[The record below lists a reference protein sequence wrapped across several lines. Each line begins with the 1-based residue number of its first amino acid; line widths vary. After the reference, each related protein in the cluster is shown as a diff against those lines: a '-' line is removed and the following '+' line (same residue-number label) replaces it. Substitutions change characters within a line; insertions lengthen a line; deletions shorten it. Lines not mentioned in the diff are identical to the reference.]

1 VSQGFG
7 TPPPSAPSGSGLPDG
22 GTTGQ
27 VLAKASNT
35 DGDAEWITGGDAP
48 ADASTISKGIVQ
60 LAGDLTG
67 TADSPQ
73 IAAGAVGATEIAGAL
88 KGGAAAGSEALR
100 ALGTTATTAAAG
112 NDSRLSDSRTPAGAA
127 GGVLGGS
134 YPNPTFAADMA
145 TQAELDAAIAA
156 KTSGHTVQDEGSAL
170 TQRAAL
176 NFVGAGVQVT
186 DDAGNGA
193 TKVTVSGQL
202 YSAVTVTP
210 ESYGAKRDG
219 RMITDAAITT
229 GTATLTSASGPFTS
243 ADVGKAIH
251 IRNAAAGTNVGLTT
265 TISAYISATQVTL
278 AANAGATVSG
288 QVAVY
293 GSDDTAAWAAAV
305 AAAVAACQANRS
317 YYAEIVGSNG
327 IYMIAGAATLGGG
340 SPDTRGNAQ
349 IPLPVVPPGT
359 GQKVILRLG
368 GAHFSAGQAH
378 WDQTQPQMSG
388 CVLFSTLVA
397 QTSHGTYGVP
407 AVIGGPTI
415 DLTSPTETFSN
426 MRLIIDGLSVIL
438 PFNPTFTGIDARRLA
453 QCDVLSLTV
462 QALATPD
469 ADGGTPNFATKPTAA
484 NGVGLYLSRMNNNDS
499 NNVGVYHCSGFYY
512 GLGFSDH
519 LTAQKLLL
527 LYCDTAMWINNVSG
541 TPQHGSWI
549 GYASVEACNRVIDNA
564 SSSSGSYPL
573 VIDQLDVE
581 IITGPYDIND
591 TNNSL
596 RGHIGFVDPPGKRAP
611 RVNGARY
618 IRVED
623 LMPKRG
629 GPAVLYPTS
638 GITAITNAIGA
649 QVTTSTAHGLTTGQ
663 RVQISGVAGATGAN
677 GIWTVTLV
685 DTTHFT
691 IDNAGAPGA
700 YTSGGLVETLVPLP
714 KSGGGTTAITG
725 ISQAAAAV
733 VTAAGHGLT
742 SGQLV
747 TITGLSGPQANLT
760 NGTFPVIVLDA
771 NTFSIPVNTTTAA
784 YSSGGGT
791 VNHAYVPWRDAMAYI
806 TGGTVTA
813 IAVDGVATGLTSGG
827 VVVPAGK
834 KLEITYSVAPTLTVT
849 LL

>member
-293 GSDDTAAWAAAV
+293 GTDDTAAWAAAV
-305 AAAVAACQANRS
+305 AAAVAACQADIAPTTRGRRLQRHLHDRGRRRS
-317 YYAEIVGSNG
+317 
-327 IYMIAGAATLGGG
+327 AAAARTPGQRADPAPGRPPGHGPEGHPAARRRALLGGSGALG
-340 SPDTRGNAQ
+340 SDAAADERVRAVLNPRRPD
-349 IPLPVVPPGT
+349 L
-359 GQKVILRLG
+359 
-368 GAHFSAGQAH
+368 
-378 WDQTQPQMSG
+378 
-388 CVLFSTLVA
+388 
-397 QTSHGTYGVP
+397 HGTYGVP

-438 PFNPTFTGIDARRLA
+438 PFNPRLRASTPPSRAVRRAQPDGAGARHPGRGRRHPELR
-453 QCDVLSLTV
+453 D
-462 QALATPD
+462 QADELERRRPLPVA
-469 ADGGTPNFATKPTAA
+469 
-484 NGVGLYLSRMNNNDS
+484 MNNNDS

-564 SSSSGSYPL
+564 SS
-573 VIDQLDVE
+573 V
-581 IITGPYDIND
+581 
-591 TNNSL
+591 
-596 RGHIGFVDPPGKRAP
+596 
-611 RVNGARY
+611 
-618 IRVED
+618 
-623 LMPKRG
+623 
-629 GPAVLYPTS
+629 
-638 GITAITNAIGA
+638 
-649 QVTTSTAHGLTTGQ
+649 
-663 RVQISGVAGATGAN
+663 
-677 GIWTVTLV
+677 
-685 DTTHFT
+685 
-691 IDNAGAPGA
+691 
-700 YTSGGLVETLVPLP
+700 
-714 KSGGGTTAITG
+714 
-725 ISQAAAAV
+725 
-733 VTAAGHGLT
+733 
-742 SGQLV
+742 
-747 TITGLSGPQANLT
+747 
-760 NGTFPVIVLDA
+760 
-771 NTFSIPVNTTTAA
+771 
-784 YSSGGGT
+784 
-791 VNHAYVPWRDAMAYI
+791 
-806 TGGTVTA
+806 
-813 IAVDGVATGLTSGG
+813 
-827 VVVPAGK
+827 
-834 KLEITYSVAPTLTVT
+834 
-849 LL
+849 